1 MELNNVVVRLKNDA
15 VLKGKTSDFFP
26 NKTSFHLEKLDGKI
40 LGIEVEQLKAIFFV
54 KDINGD
60 ENRPDIYDDTI
71 KGSGKKIKCT
81 FSDGESITG
90 YTLGY
95 SPDRHGFYMTPAD
108 LNGNNERIFVV
119 KSATQNVEFL

>member
-1 MELNNVVVRLKNDA
+1 MELNNVVARLKKDA

-26 NKTSFHLEKLDGKI
+26 NKTSFHLETLDGKI
-40 LGIEVEQLKAIFFV
+40 VRIDVEQLKAVFFV

-60 ENRPDIYDDTI
+60 AFRPDIYDDTI

-81 FSDGESITG
+81 FIDGESIVG

>member
-1 MELNNVVVRLKNDA
+1 MEQNNVVVRLKNNS

-26 NKTSFHLEKLDGKI
+26 NKTNFHLQKLNGDVV
-40 LGIEVEQLKAIFFV
+40 GIDVEQLKAVFFV

-60 ENRPDIYDDTI
+60 ENRPDIYDDNL
-71 KGSGKKIKCT
+71 KASGKKIKCT
-81 FSDGESITG
+81 FSDGEAITG
-90 YTLGY
+90 FTLGY

-108 LNGNNERIFVV
+108 VNGNNERIFVV